1 MAKSN
6 FIVRGGGDFSG
17 LYKELNQAQKRLDGF
32 KSGIGKTLKGV
43 TALFGGIAVGRTIKD
58 FVQTAARTE
67 TLAVAMNSVARAS
80 GYATA
85 AVNEHKKAVMDMGI
99 AEQES
104 MQILTRFMQAQLD
117 TADASR
123 LARVAQDAAVIANMN
138 SSEAAEQMTEAI
150 AKQRPIL
157 LSQFGMTRNL
167 NEIYKEYGATLGKTA
182 TQLTTAE
189 KKQAML
195 NYILQEGEKIA
206 GTYEASMGA
215 VGKQIGSLPRYY
227 DTLKNAIA
235 TPLALPGLSVAVE
248 GITNA
253 LKNAIAWAEAN
264 EATLRVWGQNIA
276 NIVSGVVNAFSWITR
291 TLANNWQ
298 MIKLVATGLLS
309 YAAATKIV
317 TGAVGLW
324 KAANLL
330 LNGTL
335 VTKIPLL
342 STTSKAIGIYRA
354 QMALAPV
361 ATNLFTGALLKLRV
375 ALQAVHAAIGP
386 VGWAILAISA
396 LLTGGMVLWNKYN
409 QSLADEELSDALE
422 EIDNMMG
429 DLEDTSFDATEGQE
443 DLADGIGKATKAA
456 QKALAPFDELNILQQ
471 NMGSGVGGK
480 IPSISSIGGLGSP
493 FEGLNFEVPKIDTDG
508 LDKEIDKSK
517 NKWEGF
523 FIWLGD
529 KWNGLKQTFSIPI
542 MVPAPVFAAIPSPV
556 YNPEW
561 NLTPPLVP
569 QLVFPPILYGAY
581 NASLAA
587 IKNGMV
593 NAKAF
598 LEQRHGELVRN
609 VERETRNWGS
619 RVNEGLSTAWSTIE
633 RNYNTHKENVGVIAT
648 AVGTTM
654 AVNVS
659 RGLSTMGRNVNNAIT
674 TVQNNLN
681 TFGVGVASV
690 AAEIGRTLSYNIS
703 QGFNTVTT
711 NFASFVN
718 NMGRNVRTFGAGML
732 TGALETARGFAS
744 NLVNGFQRVWSS
756 FRSLMSGM
764 GERVGSWWSA
774 NKSVVGKVAIGVG
787 VGAAV
792 ATGIALAAPAAI
804 PFAAK
809 GLGALKAISAG
820 AGLAFGG
827 AMAKGGIVN
836 EPTLAVIGE
845 AGKEAVIPLE
855 NNTSWIDDLSSRIA
869 NNMGNKSNDNNDGST
884 QVIEVHFGNDIY
896 RKIINGIEQEGR
908 RAGRSVITI
917 G

>member
-1 MAKSN
+1 MSKSN

-17 LYKELNQAQKRLDGF
+17 LYKELNQAQKQLNGF
-32 KSGIGKTLKGV
+32 KSGIGKTLKGIG
-43 TALFGGIAVGRTIKD
+43 ALFGGIAVGRTIKD

-117 TADASR
+117 TADAAK

-150 AKQRPIL
+150 AKQRPVL
-157 LSQFGMTRNL
+157 LSQFGMTKNL
-167 NEIYKEYGATLGKTA
+167 NEIYKEYAARLGKTA

-195 NYILQEGEKIA
+195 NYILSEGDKIA

-215 VGKQIGSLPRYY
+215 VGKQIGSLPRYW

-248 GITNA
+248 GVTNA
-253 LKNAIAWAEAN
+253 LKSAISWAEAN
-264 EATLRVWGQNIA
+264 EATLRVWGQNVA

-298 MIKLVATGLLS
+298 MIKLVGTALVS

-317 TGAVGLW
+317 TAAVGAF
-324 KAANLL
+324 KTTNLL
-330 LNGTL
+330 LNGSLT
-335 VTKIPLL
+335 TQIPLL
-342 STTSKAIGIYRA
+342 STASKAVAIYRT

-361 ATNLFTGALLKLRV
+361 ATNMFTGALLKLRV

-396 LLTGGMVLWNKYN
+396 LLTGGMLIWNKYN
-409 QSLADEELSDALE
+409 KSLADEELTDALQ
-422 EIDNMMG
+422 EIDDMMG
-429 DLEDTSFDATEGQE
+429 DLEDTSLDATEGQE
-443 DLADGIGKATKAA
+443 DLADGIGKASKAA

-471 NMGSGVGGK
+471 NMGSGGGV
-480 IPSISSIGGLGSP
+480 PSLGGFGNLGNP
-493 FEGLNFEVPKIDTDG
+493 FDGLNFEMPTLDTEKV
-508 LDKEIDKSK
+508 DKEIKKSK
-517 NKWEGF
+517 SKWEGF
-523 FIWLGD
+523 LFWLND

-542 MVPAPVFAAIPSPV
+542 TVPAPVFAAIPSPI

-569 QLVFPPILYGAY
+569 QLVFPPIIQTAY
-581 NASLAA
+581 NKSIET

-659 RGLSTMGRNVNNAIT
+659 RGLSTMGRNINNAIT

-681 TFGVGVASV
+681 TFGTGVSSV

-756 FRSLMSGM
+756 FRSLMSSM
-764 GERVGSWWSA
+764 GERVGSWWNA

-845 AGKEAVIPLE
+845 AGKEAVMPLE
-855 NNTSWIDDLSSRIA
+855 NNTGWIDDLSSRIA
-869 NNMGNKSNDNNDGST
+869 NNMGNKSNNNNDGST

>member
-17 LYKELNQAQKRLDGF
+17 LYKELNQAQKQLNGF

-117 TADASR
+117 TADAAK

-150 AKQRPIL
+150 AKQRPVL
-157 LSQFGMTRNL
+157 LSQFGMTKNL
-167 NEIYKEYGATLGKTA
+167 NEIYKEYGATVGKTSS
-182 TQLTTAE
+182 QLTTAE

-195 NYILQEGEKIA
+195 NYILQEGDKIA

-248 GITNA
+248 GVTNA
-253 LKNAIAWAEAN
+253 LKSAISWAEAN
-264 EATLRVWGQNIA
+264 EATLRVWGQNVA

-298 MIKLVATGLLS
+298 MIKLVVTGLLS

-317 TGAVGLW
+317 TGAIGLW
-324 KAANLL
+324 KSANLL

-342 STTSKAIGIYRA
+342 STVSKAVGIYRA
-354 QMALAPV
+354 QIALAPV

-429 DLEDTSFDATEGQE
+429 GLEDTSLDATEGQE
-443 DLADGIGKATKAA
+443 DLADGIGKASKAA

-471 NMGSGVGGK
+471 NMGSGGGV
-480 IPSISSIGGLGSP
+480 PSLGGFGDPLAG
-493 FEGLNFEVPKIDTDG
+493 FNFKMPKIDTEEVEKG
-508 LDKEIDKSK
+508 IQKSK
-517 NKWEGF
+517 SKWEGF
-523 FIWLGD
+523 LFWLND

-542 MVPAPVFAAIPSPV
+542 TVPAPVFAAIPSPI

-569 QLVFPPILYGAY
+569 QLVFPPIIQTAY
-581 NASLAA
+581 NKSIET

-593 NAKAF
+593 NAKTF
-598 LEQRHGELVRN
+598 LEQKHAELSRN
-609 VERETRNWGS
+609 IETRTQGVGE
-619 RVNEGLSTAWSTIE
+619 RIRDGLSGIWSTIE
-633 RNYNTHKENVGVIAT
+633 TNYNTHKANVGVIAT

-654 AVNVS
+654 ATNVQ

-681 TFGVGVASV
+681 TFGTGVSSV

-787 VGAAV
+787 IGAAV
-792 ATGIALAAPAAI
+792 AGIAIAAPQMI

-809 GLGALKAISAG
+809 AVG
-820 AGLAFGG
+820 GLA
-827 AMAKGGIVN
+827 AIPA
-836 EPTLAVIGE
+836 LADG
-845 AGKEAVIPLE
+845 AVIPPNSEFLAILGDQKSGRNIE
-855 NNTSWIDDLSSRIA
+855 TPERLLRQIMQEELKNKTSSS
-869 NNMGNKSNDNNDGST
+869 GET
-884 QVIEVHFGNDIY
+884 PIELTINLGDKKIY
-896 RKIINGIEQEGR
+896 HEIINGINQASR
-908 RAGRSVITI
+908 QAGKNLINI
-917 G
+917 